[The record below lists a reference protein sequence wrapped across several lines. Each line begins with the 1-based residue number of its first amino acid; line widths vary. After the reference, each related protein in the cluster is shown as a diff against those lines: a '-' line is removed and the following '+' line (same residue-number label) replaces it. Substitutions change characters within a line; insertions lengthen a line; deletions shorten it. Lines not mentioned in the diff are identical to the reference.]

1 MIQIINN
8 IEKAD
13 GEELKVASKEG
24 EGLSAVA
31 LAKAGTEFIFSIPVE
46 TIYL

>member
-13 GEELKVASKEG
+13 GEELKVARKEG
-24 EGLSAVA
+24 EARPDDPVGQ
-31 LAKAGTEFIFSIPVE
+31 GTEFIFSIPVE
-46 TIYL
+46 AIYL